1 MKNFGGY
8 LSSTNIFRS
17 SRPIRVP
24 STLAKLAANQRFL
37 TTSITNFD
45 SDSVRR
51 EFRDI
56 IVLVESLVK
65 FRESTTG
72 FVEARE
78 KGRKK
83 GGKNEDRNKME
94 RTNASLVT
102 P

>member
-37 TTSITNFD
+37 TSITNFD
-45 SDSVRR
+45 FDSVRR